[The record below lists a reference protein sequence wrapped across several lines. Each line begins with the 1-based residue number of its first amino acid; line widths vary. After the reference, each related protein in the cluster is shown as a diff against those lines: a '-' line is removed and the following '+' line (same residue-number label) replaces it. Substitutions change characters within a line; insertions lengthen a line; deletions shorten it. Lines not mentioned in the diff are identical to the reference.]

1 MIDLARFLPAQCQI
15 VLFSATYKDEVR
27 EFAERVV
34 PNANMISLK
43 REELS
48 VDAIKQLYL
57 DCPSADAKYDVLC
70 SIYGLCNIGQSIIFC
85 HVRLVIMMM
94 IDGSAAIPPTRLPHE
109 CNRMDIRLQ

>member
-1 MIDLARFLPAQCQI
+1 MFFPSNRIPLTGRVLPHDCQV
-15 VLFSATYKDEVR
+15 VLFSATYKEEVR

-57 DCPSADAKYDVLC
+57 DCPNAESKYETLC

-85 HVRLVIMMM
+85 HVRILYYVHFYLFVIF
-94 IDGSAAIPPTRLPHE
+94 L
-109 CNRMDIRLQ
+109 

>member
-1 MIDLARFLPAQCQI
+1 VSFNKQKNGVRFLPSTCQN
-15 VLFSATYKDEVR
+15 VLFSATYKDDVR

-34 PNANMISLK
+34 PNANLITLK

-57 DCPSADAKYDVLC
+57 DCASADHKYNTLS

-85 HVRLVIMMM
+85 HVSIAIAITRNSELV
-94 IDGSAAIPPTRLPHE
+94 SYA
-109 CNRMDIRLQ
+109 